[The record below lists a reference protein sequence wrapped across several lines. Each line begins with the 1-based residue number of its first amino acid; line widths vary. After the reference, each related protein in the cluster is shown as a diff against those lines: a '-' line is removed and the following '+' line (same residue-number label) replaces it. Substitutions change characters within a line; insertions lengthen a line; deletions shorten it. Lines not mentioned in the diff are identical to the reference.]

1 MRVLCTLPNCAG
13 EVTGKT
19 GPKKFTAV
27 DGGML
32 SEDLTADDA
41 KHFLSIQ
48 GYAEWAGQEPS
59 VSADGGSKNASV
71 DATVPGEG
79 GNETKT
85 EKTKDGDKKEPP
97 VNTEAGAGKQEAKT
111 EKARKANTAPA

>member
-19 GPKKFTAV
+19 GPKKFTV
-27 DGGML
+27 VEGGML

-48 GYAEWAGQEPS
+48 GYAEWTGQEPI
-59 VSADGGSKNASV
+59 VPADGGN
-71 DATVPGEG
+71 EG
-79 GNETKT
+79 KT
-85 EKTKDGDKKEPP
+85 EKAKDGEKKEPSP
-97 VNTEAGAGKQEAKT
+97 NTEGGAGKQEGKT